1 VRFQTQRTLVVSNA
15 LKSWLMKSARSTSAN
30 PIGRDLLIITI
41 GTFLVA
47 VVLVTLTVLVLHQL

>member
-1 VRFQTQRTLVVSNA
+1 
-15 LKSWLMKSARSTSAN
+15 MKSARSTSAN